1 MIKYSLI
8 CDNEHQFEGWFST
21 GQDFDEQRRR
31 NLVNCPMCDSS
42 NITKTLMAPSIS
54 TSKKAVQAQVKPN
67 VEHSDRPTPV
77 ANSHVPDNFQELVGK
92 IRELRANILETSKNV
107 GDKFPDEA
115 RKIHYGEVEKHSIY
129 GQASAQDVKEL
140 VDEGVNV
147 MPIPS
152 LPEDNN

>member
-8 CDNEHQFEGWFST
+8 CDKEHTFEGWFST
-21 GQDFDEQRRR
+21 GQDFDQQNRRK
-31 NLVNCPMCDSS
+31 LVNCPLCNSS

-54 TSKKAVQAQVKPN
+54 TSKTKLQPSEQIKN
-67 VEHSDRPTPV
+67 EPTGNKSPV
-77 ANSHVPDNFQELVGK
+77 ANSPAPENFHELVDK
-92 IRELRANILETSKNV
+92 VRELRSNILENSKNV
-107 GDKFPDEA
+107 GSKFPDEA

-129 GQASAQDVKEL
+129 GQASAQEVKEL

-147 MPIPS
+147 LPIPT